1 MLLAIDIGN
10 TNVVLAL
17 LDAEDRVL
25 EERRAP
31 SKDGWTA
38 EQYAAQIRALLC
50 GRAVR
55 GAAVSSVVPELT
67 GVLSA
72 AAREAAGVTA
82 LVVNS
87 DSPVGL
93 TLAIEQP
100 ETLGT
105 DILAADAAA
114 AEEVDEQRRYRGGV
128 ILPGI
133 KLGMQALFTGTAQLP
148 DIRIEAPAHVIC
160 TETVESLQAGAVY
173 GAAAMTDGLV
183 ERMESELGRPCTAV
197 VTGGLGR
204 FVVPHCRRRLVYDE
218 HLLLR
223 GLGMIWRR
231 AQGEIH
237 SCGAMGNAV

>member
-67 GVLSA
+67 G
-72 AAREAAGVTA
+72 
-82 LVVNS
+82 
-87 DSPVGL
+87 
-93 TLAIEQP
+93 
-100 ETLGT
+100 
-105 DILAADAAA
+105 
-114 AEEVDEQRRYRGGV
+114 
-128 ILPGI
+128 
-133 KLGMQALFTGTAQLP
+133 
-148 DIRIEAPAHVIC
+148 
-160 TETVESLQAGAVY
+160 
-173 GAAAMTDGLV
+173 
-183 ERMESELGRPCTAV
+183 
-197 VTGGLGR
+197 GLGR